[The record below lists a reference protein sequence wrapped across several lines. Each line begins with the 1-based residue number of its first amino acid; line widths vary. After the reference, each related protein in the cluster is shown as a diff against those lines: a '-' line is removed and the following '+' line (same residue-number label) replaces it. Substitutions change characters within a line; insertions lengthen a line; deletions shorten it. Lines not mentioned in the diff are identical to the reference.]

1 MKKFFL
7 GALAL
12 VFLTVIS
19 CKDAANKAEEAADT
33 AGEAVEEV
41 AEKVEEAAEEVAE
54 KVEEAVD
61 GVPSFDNAEVQDYVN
76 KYEEY
81 MAAYKKAAESKDMT
95 AFAELGQQG
104 QALGTAAQEIAGK
117 LSGDDAKK
125 WTDYMT
131 ASAAKMQEYAKAM
144 TQQ

>member
-33 AGEAVEEV
+33 AEEAVEEV

-54 KVEEAVD
+54 AVETAVD
-61 GVPSFDNAEVQDYVN
+61 GVPNFDNADVQKYVE
-76 KYEEY
+76 KYEAY
-81 MAAYKKAAESKDMT
+81 MAEYAKIVESKDMT
-95 AFAELGQQG
+95 AFAGLAQKGSDLGKEAG
-104 QALGTAAQEIAGK
+104 DIAGK

-131 ASAAKMQEYAKAM
+131 ASSEKMQKLAQAM

>member
-33 AGEAVEEV
+33 AEEAVEEV

-61 GVPSFDNAEVQDYVN
+61 GVPNFDNEEVKAYVE
-76 KYEEY
+76 KYEAY
-81 MAAYKKAAESKDMT
+81 MAEYAKIVESKDMT
-95 AFAELGQQG
+95 AFAGLATKGSKLGEE
-104 QALGTAAQEIAGK
+104 AAGIAGK
-117 LSGDDAKK
+117 LSGDDVKK

-131 ASAAKMQEYAKAM
+131 ASSEKMQALAKKM

>member
-33 AGEAVEEV
+33 AEEAVEEV

-61 GVPSFDNAEVQDYVN
+61 GVPSFDNEEVAAYVK
-76 KYEEY
+76 KYEAY
-81 MAAYKKAAESKDMT
+81 MAKYAKIVESKDMT
-95 AFAELGQQG
+95 AFAGLAQEGSELG
-104 QALGTAAQEIAGK
+104 AAAQGIAGK
-117 LSGDDAKK
+117 LSGDDVKK

-131 ASAAKMQEYAKAM
+131 ASSKKMQELAQAM